1 MVAKYTLVFLLG
13 FLSCAVLFY
22 GLSYSN
28 LEVPFATGLVSL
40 NVEAPSDWVSEE
52 DIIIFEDHI
61 ELNIANATLSSYAP
75 TGSMKPL
82 FDAGANGIRV
92 RPSGEDDIS
101 VGDIISFQQNGMMIV
116 HRVVEIG
123 EDIDGIYFITQGDN
137 NIISDGKVRFK
148 DVKWVTVGV
157 IW

>member
-101 VGDIISFQQNGMMIV
+101 VGDIISFQQNGVMIV
-116 HRVVEIG
+116 HRVVDIG

-137 NIISDGKVRFK
+137 NLISDGRLRFG
-148 DVKWVTVGV
+148 DIEWITVGV